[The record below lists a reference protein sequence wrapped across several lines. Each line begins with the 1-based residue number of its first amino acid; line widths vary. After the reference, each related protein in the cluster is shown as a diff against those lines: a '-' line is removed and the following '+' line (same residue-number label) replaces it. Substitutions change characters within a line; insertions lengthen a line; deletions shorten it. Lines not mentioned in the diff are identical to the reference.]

1 MNRDRDKI
9 PPVDIALENIK
20 QILIVGF
27 GIKLKDKPKDVVG
40 EFAETP
46 LGTFSFTTAEK
57 EAWLEAG
64 MPEIQKFL
72 KDHRD
77 GH

>member
-1 MNRDRDKI
+1 M
-9 PPVDIALENIK
+9 
-20 QILIVGF
+20 
-27 GIKLKDKPKDVVG
+27 KDKPKDVVG